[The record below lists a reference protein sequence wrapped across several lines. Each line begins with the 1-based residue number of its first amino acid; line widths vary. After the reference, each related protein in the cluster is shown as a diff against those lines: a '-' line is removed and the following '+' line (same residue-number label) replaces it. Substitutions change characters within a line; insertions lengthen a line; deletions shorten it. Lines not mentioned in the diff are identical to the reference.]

1 MKRFIVAA
9 AAVLVLL
16 PANAQ
21 AAPDRTITVKP
32 TETKTWNGAT
42 ATGVNTSHFGPQDD
56 AVNPEACGKDAQN
69 YCDYTLV
76 AFDNPLTQAEIDA
89 GKTKKSKNATFRL
102 TEFGPIPGP
111 IADFDQKI
119 YVSDVNGTKGEFVN
133 TPWTTA
139 QPPDHE
145 ESFTTKIETTL
156 TQPIK
161 YYLVE
166 VIYFTTVEGSYKGTV
181 SF

>member
-9 AAVLVLL
+9 AAVFVML
-16 PANAQ
+16 PSNAQ

-32 TETKTWNGAT
+32 AETITWNGTT
-42 ATGVNTSHFGPQDD
+42 ATGVNTSHFGAQDD

-76 AFDNPLTQAEIDA
+76 AFENPLTQAEKDA
-89 GKTKKSKNATFRL
+89 GKTKKSKNATFTL
-102 TEFGPIPGP
+102 TEFGPVPGP

-119 YVSDVNGTKGEFVN
+119 YLSDVNGTKGEMVN
-133 TPWTTA
+133 TPWATA
-139 QPPDHE
+139 QPPDYE
-145 ESFTTKIETTL
+145 ETYTTKIETTL

-161 YYLVE
+161 YYLIE
-166 VIYFTTVEGSYKGTV
+166 VIYFTTVQGSYKGSV
-181 SF
+181 KF